1 MTRGQAIYSWLSCF
15 GVDSYAVDAV
25 PNTVSYPYLTY
36 DASNGFWGDSDTPL
50 IINLYYRDTSGAVA
64 NAKAEEICAAIGRG
78 GKIIPCDGGAVWLKR
93 GDPAWQSIKNTDDD
107 KIRQRYISIDMQWL
121 TLD

>member
-1 MTRGQAIYSWLSCF
+1 MTRGQAIYSWLSGF
-15 GVDSYAVDAV
+15 DVDSYAVDAV
-25 PNTVSYPYLTY
+25 PNTVAYPYLTY